1 MLWLLASD
9 ETPDSIE
16 FLLVTNLFW
25 KMDKSLMALS
35 VSFFVFSVIGVSAI
49 VLDAF
54 FGDGKIG
61 IVFAATGLAVYFF
74 IVIRKYNYLKNPSEE
89 IPNSIYYLGF
99 VYTLVALLSSFYLLD
114 TDQQNSSMLLT
125 NFAISI
131 VTTVLGLFLRQ
142 VVRLRGVE
150 VDSDEFDYSFIYMKV
165 ESTAKE
171 AMEQIVGTSEIV
183 LKELF
188 VNADFNALREKIEI
202 SATDLLEKVSK
213 FEKEFTQF
221 ENTLTKSLEAAFAER
236 SNQIAQLTN
245 HIDQLAV
252 ASAENAEALMDK
264 HKRLSDSLATS
275 ISMINHSENQLVQRK
290 LIDSI
295 DASCG
300 ALQLFTN
307 EIVQKTTNIAASL
320 EQCSSQVEN
329 TEGVMKHLSDG
340 MKALSKQSEQL
351 SLHLHDVESVSKEI
365 GALANQNLIYYE
377 NIENDKL
384 FIEEYRLQMKNNMD
398 ESVKALGKTVRVLS
412 NSLEEI
418 KKVFS

>member
-1 MLWLLASD
+1 
-9 ETPDSIE
+9 
-16 FLLVTNLFW
+16 
-25 KMDKSLMALS
+25 
-35 VSFFVFSVIGVSAI
+35 
-49 VLDAF
+49 
-54 FGDGKIG
+54 
-61 IVFAATGLAVYFF
+61 
-74 IVIRKYNYLKNPSEE
+74 
-89 IPNSIYYLGF
+89 
-99 VYTLVALLSSFYLLD
+99 
-114 TDQQNSSMLLT
+114 
-125 NFAISI
+125 
-131 VTTVLGLFLRQ
+131 
-142 VVRLRGVE
+142 
-150 VDSDEFDYSFIYMKV
+150 MKV